1 MNPTSPGGEVFA
13 MKSDLATSHREEL
26 AAFYDIEQG
35 MNQEFLKRVVTFLN
49 MKGQSGTTA
58 PAQNRGKTEYTANED
73 TMILDGINKMLP
85 AIIDKEDHKNRHIAL
100 VKMVSSRLMI
110 GGTHGPAMSWE
121 ASLIKTLNGLYGNWK
136 VFDNNTRVKVAFNRS
151 KLNAAGVGQDQ
162 WDDSAHYMF
171 MMAHRKYKGK
181 ISFVPRVDEIKLLK
195 HQGELAKSLLMR
207 KTEDATK
214 YPKPEGGEKEW
225 KPYQQDMSIP
235 LFERVEQGATEFATM
250 RYQEHWNAVYKD
262 IVTDGGGNIFIARI
276 NDSDDPNKI
285 RMVIATGDRND
296 PNNIRIIG
304 DVYGVDTVGNAVPV
318 TFTQENAITMMQA
331 RQAWQHA
338 NSQDDIVEGMLDI
351 TGIGGIW
358 DGLDPI
364 SASARALEWAREKMG
379 MDPMQEKDKLFNIE
393 DGGDFGRAEFKWL
406 YENYSKAAWEKK
418 YDRKYSRE
426 EAANGDYKGF
436 EGYSDRGVNAFGG
449 RYLTEIMAPGRVEMD
464 LFYEPLWNEVMAFE
478 KSKGR
483 EVTDQELYSIF
494 QVVKRRLNGKPDFF
508 GNDRGRTMFDAYVL
522 NNWDDGEPKPLF
534 KEAWEAPQS
543 DITDYVGR
551 KFSTEV
557 GKVDPTAGTGA
568 RMLFDIFR
576 NLNPNIPSGIT
587 K

>member
-13 MKSDLATSHREEL
+13 LTDDLARSNREEL

-35 MNQEFLKRVVTFLN
+35 MNQEFLKHVVTFLS
-49 MKGQSGTTA
+49 MKGQSGTTS
-58 PAQNRGKTEYTANED
+58 PAQTRGKTEYTANED

-100 VKMVSSRLMI
+100 VKMVASRLMI

-136 VFDNNTRVKVAFNRS
+136 IFDNNTRVKVAFNRR
-151 KLNAAGVGQDQ
+151 KLIAAGVGQDQ
-162 WDDSAHYMF
+162 WNDSEHYMF

-225 KPYQQDMSIP
+225 KPYQQDMTIP
-235 LFERVEQGATEFATM
+235 LFERVEQGANQFATM
-250 RYQEHWNAVYKD
+250 RYQEHWDAVYKD
-262 IVTDGGGNIFIARI
+262 IVTQGGGNIFIARI
-276 NDSDDPNKI
+276 NDSDDPTKI

-296 PNNIRIIG
+296 PDNIRIIG
-304 DVYGVDTVGNAVPV
+304 DVYGIDSVGNAVPV

-351 TGIGGIW
+351 TGVGGIW

-418 YDRKYSRE
+418 YDRKYSRQ
-426 EAANGDYKGF
+426 EAAEGNYKGF
-436 EGYSDRGVNAFGG
+436 EGYSDRDVNSFGG

-522 NNWDDGEPKPLF
+522 NNWDEGEAKPIF

-568 RMLFDIFR
+568 RVLFDIFR

>member
-162 WDDSAHYMF
+162 WDDSEHYMF

-214 YPKPEGGEKEW
+214 YPKPAGGEKEW

-534 KEAWEAPQS
+534 EEQWEPPQS
-543 DITDYVGR
+543 DITDYIGR
-551 KFSTEV
+551 KFSREI
-557 GKVDPTAGTGA
+557 GKVDPRAGTGA

-576 NLNPNIPSGIT
+576 NLNPNIPSGLT